1 MIEDAIEQYDRL
13 GRIAEDL
20 LLLARVDAGHL
31 ISRSERVRLDLA
43 IEDAIDLY
51 TPLAQERDIG
61 LSFDDQKDVWGKG
74 DSARLR
80 QLVGNLIDNA
90 VKYTGDGG
98 RVTVSLA
105 CTDGM
110 ANLNVTDTGQGIPV
124 EHVSRVFDRFYRVD
138 RARSARLGG
147 AGLGLSIC
155 RMITETY
162 GGTISISSTPGEG
175 TSVTAAIPLHGHM
188 EESGRL

>member
-1 MIEDAIEQYDRL
+1 
-13 GRIAEDL
+13 
-20 LLLARVDAGHL
+20 
-31 ISRSERVRLDLA
+31 
-43 IEDAIDLY
+43 
-51 TPLAQERDIG
+51 LAQEREVD
-61 LSFDDQKDVWGKG
+61 LSFDDREEVWVEA

-98 RVTVSLA
+98 RVTVSLV
-105 CTDGM
+105 CTNGM
-110 ANLNVTDTGQGIPV
+110 AKLNVTDTGQGIPG
-124 EHVSRVFDRFYRVD
+124 EHVARVFDRFYRVD
-138 RARSARLGG
+138 RARSAQPGG

-155 RMITETY
+155 RMITEAY